1 MEKITVVYDGTAAS
15 ELLHLQLCQRL
26 AAEGIEAHVR
36 RFDIHRDSASGLC
49 SASGIRE
56 FRGSIRHLAENIG
69 DATMLLVHLAPV
81 SREVLEAGT
90 CLRFVGSER
99 SSVVNIDVAEAARRG
114 IRVCYAPGR
123 NARTVAEFT
132 VGLLLAA
139 TRSIASSNA
148 LVHAGSWTRELDRAP
163 YTGVELEG
171 KQLGLVGFGGIGRQ
185 VAQLVRGFGM
195 DVCYYDPFSAQGV
208 ESARPMGLDELLSTS
223 DFISVHARAEEGAPP
238 LLDAAALGRIKPGA
252 YLINTARGQLVDQN
266 ALIDCLLDGRL
277 AGAALDVYVQEPLPA
292 DCPLLHMPQVV
303 LCPHLG
309 GLSKDMAPRSAA
321 FVIEDVLHF
330 LRGEPLAR
338 EYRAQGL

>member
-15 ELLHLQLCQRL
+15 ELLHRQLCQRL

-99 SSVVNIDVAEAARRG
+99 SSVVNIDVAEAARRW

-171 KQLGLVGFGGIGRQ
+171 KDRK
-185 VAQLVRGFGM
+185 
-195 DVCYYDPFSAQGV
+195 
-208 ESARPMGLDELLSTS
+208 
-223 DFISVHARAEEGAPP
+223 SV
-238 LLDAAALGRIKPGA
+238 
-252 YLINTARGQLVDQN
+252 V
-266 ALIDCLLDGRL
+266 
-277 AGAALDVYVQEPLPA
+277 
-292 DCPLLHMPQVV
+292 
-303 LCPHLG
+303 
-309 GLSKDMAPRSAA
+309 
-321 FVIEDVLHF
+321 
-330 LRGEPLAR
+330 
-338 EYRAQGL
+338 

>member
-1 MEKITVVYDGTAAS
+1 MVVYDGTGAS
-15 ELLHLQLCQRL
+15 ELLHRQLCQRL
-26 AAEGIEAHVR
+26 EAERIKAQVS
-36 RFDIHRDSASGLC
+36 RFDIRRDSASGLC
-49 SASGIRE
+49 SGSGIRE
-56 FRGSIRHLAENIG
+56 FRGSIQHLAENIG

-81 SREVLEAGT
+81 SREVLEAGAS
-90 CLRFVGSER
+90 LRFVGSER

-139 TRSIASSNA
+139 TRPLASPTGP
-148 LVHAGSWTRELDRAP
+148 VHAGGWSRELDRAP

-171 KQLGLVGFGGIGRQ
+171 KRLGLVGFGGIGRQ

-195 DVCYYDPFSAQGV
+195 DVCYYDPYPVQGQ
-208 ESARPMGLDELLSTS
+208 EPARPVGLDELLSTS

-238 LLDAAALGRIKPGA
+238 LLDKAALARVKPGA
-252 YLINTARGQLVDQN
+252 YLINTARGQLVDQD
-266 ALIDCLLDGRL
+266 ALVECLRDGRL
-277 AGAALDVYVQEPLPA
+277 AGAALDVYAQEPIPA

-338 EYRAQGL
+338 EYRAQAL

>member
-1 MEKITVVYDGTAAS
+1 MVVYDGTGAS
-15 ELLHLQLCQRL
+15 ELLHRQLCQRL
-26 AAEGIEAHVR
+26 EAERIKAQVS
-36 RFDIHRDSASGLC
+36 RFDIRRDSASGLC
-49 SASGIRE
+49 SGSGIRE
-56 FRGSIRHLAENIG
+56 FRGSIQHLAENIG

-81 SREVLEAGT
+81 SREVLEAGAS
-90 CLRFVGSER
+90 LRFVGSER

-139 TRSIASSNA
+139 TRSIASSSA
-148 LVHAGSWTRELDRAP
+148 LVHAGGWSRELDRAP

-171 KQLGLVGFGGIGRQ
+171 KRLGLVGFGGIGRQ

-195 DVCYYDPFSAQGV
+195 DVCYYDPYPVQGQ
-208 ESARPMGLDELLSTS
+208 EPARPVGLDELLSTS
-223 DFISVHARAEEGAPP
+223 DFISVHARAEEGAP
-238 LLDAAALGRIKPGA
+238 LDKAALARVKPGA
-252 YLINTARGQLVDQN
+252 YLINTARGQLVDQD
-266 ALIDCLLDGRL
+266 ALVECLRDGRL
-277 AGAALDVYVQEPLPA
+277 AGAALDVYAQEPIPA

-338 EYRAQGL
+338 EYRAQAL